1 MRRLA
6 LVFIA
11 FLSLAVFWRIV
22 NTRAYQP
29 DMGINL
35 VVVGEDKVSV
45 VGISKNKEG
54 VVWVDLPSNLKVDGY
69 PAVSIWGLGE
79 IEGRS
84 EELVVSSLGEGLGLW
99 LGAALKV
106 EGNASVDGL
115 LKRLLS
121 VRGIK
126 GLSWLDR
133 YTLYKDVSSLATKG
147 VVLEMSLPNQVR
159 DSVQDVDGYEWQE
172 LNEAVFVWS
181 RELWPKEEIV
191 NLGITAEVVN
201 VSGDPGKAR
210 IRARQLESIGF
221 RVVKVDTG
229 SEEISKKCLVK
240 INPEMVEKNEFLK
253 QLLKIYLRC
262 EVQMEDEMDDV
273 FGDLVFLVG

>member
-1 MRRLA
+1 
-6 LVFIA
+6 
-11 FLSLAVFWRIV
+11 
-22 NTRAYQP
+22 
-29 DMGINL
+29 
-35 VVVGEDKVSV
+35 
-45 VGISKNKEG
+45 
-54 VVWVDLPSNLKVDGY
+54 
-69 PAVSIWGLGE
+69 
-79 IEGRS
+79 
-84 EELVVSSLGEGLGLW
+84 